1 MKIYIMRTQLKEENM
16 SKMEKRM
23 EKRRKEYQ
31 QDKIVY
37 GAIETLI
44 KIGVI
49 IWIASSIILT
59 VISEFLEK

>member
-1 MKIYIMRTQLKEENM
+1 MKKFICRIQLKEEDM
-16 SKMEKRM
+16 SEMEKRM

-31 QDKIVY
+31 QDKIIY
-37 GAIETLI
+37 GVIETLI

>member
-1 MKIYIMRTQLKEENM
+1 M
-16 SKMEKRM
+16 SEMEKRM

-44 KIGVI
+44 KIIVVI
-49 IWIASSIILT
+49 TISITLY
-59 VISEFLEK
+59 LGLKL

>member
-1 MKIYIMRTQLKEENM
+1 M

-31 QDKIVY
+31 QDKIIY

-59 VISEFLEK
+59 VIFEFLEK